1 MEIATSTS
9 NPLRRFLLS
18 FSWRRNFEILFS
30 DLPNDCVN
38 DVNEIAGLRVICL
51 LWISMVHVCTVLYYI
66 SGKIHIIIK
75 QNQKHSK
82 SNDQFNQFFV
92 LFTEQIFG
100 FFFSFVFFSDNKMFK
115 NRSDSSNIFQGIL
128 NSGSLAIDTHF
139 FLWYSHFQVHSCV
152 SIISFYTRITY
163 SFTFTCVFYFSLS
176 IFLFFFFL
184 QF

>member
-1 MEIATSTS
+1 MSRAIVQLTIFVKFVFFFVFSLFISLSLDSNSDASMEIATSTS

-38 DVNEIAGLRVICL
+38 DVIEIAGLRVICL

-66 SGKIHIIIK
+66 SGKIHITIK

-100 FFFSFVFFSDNKMFK
+100 FFFSF
-115 NRSDSSNIFQGIL
+115 
-128 NSGSLAIDTHF
+128 
-139 FLWYSHFQVHSCV
+139 
-152 SIISFYTRITY
+152 SFRQQN
-163 SFTFTCVFYFSLS
+163 V
-176 IFLFFFFL
+176 
-184 QF
+184 